1 MPTRKRF
8 SHPLAE
14 RATVSRPLPR
24 PGRTHPAHRIPRAPK
39 TLFSALLSLLLLL
52 ALLPALS
59 ACGDGTAELIAFAR
73 DPLRV
78 VLAYDE
84 GGVSVRAE
92 LTLGAAPKTGEARDA
107 TLIYLSPDTVA
118 GMTYARTGGK
128 TTVSHGDHTFAAA
141 DTPLRVA
148 DLFTIP
154 STARVTG
161 IERET
166 DGSRRATIADGAT
179 VYTLLFRPGEDRP
192 SALSRRVGDTDYL
205 TAAVE
210 EYRPTD

>member
-8 SHPLAE
+8 PRSPAE
-14 RATVSRPLPR
+14 RSTVPHSDSRTR
-24 PGRTHPAHRIPRAPK
+24 RTPPSRHILRAPK
-39 TLFSALLSLLLLL
+39 TLFPALLLCLFLL
-52 ALLPALS
+52 ALPPALS

-78 VLAYDE
+78 ILAYDE

-92 LTLGAAPKTGEARDA
+92 LTLGVMPKAGETRDA
-107 TLIYLSPDTVA
+107 ALTYLSPDTVA
-118 GMTYARTGGK
+118 GITYTRTGGK
-128 TTVSHGDHTFAAA
+128 TTVSQGDHTFAAA

-161 IERET
+161 IEREA

-205 TAAVE
+205 TATVE
-210 EYRPTD
+210 EYRPND

>member
-8 SHPLAE
+8 PRSPAE
-14 RATVSRPLPR
+14 RSTVPHSGSRPR
-24 PGRTHPAHRIPRAPK
+24 RTHPANRIPRAPK
-39 TLFSALLSLLLLL
+39 TLFPALLLCLLLL

-59 ACGDGTAELIAFAR
+59 ACGDGTAELIAFAGE
-73 DPLRV
+73 PMRV

-92 LTLGAAPKTGEARDA
+92 LTLGAAPKTGETRDA
-107 TLIYLSPDTVA
+107 TLTYLSPDTVA
-118 GMTYARTGGK
+118 GITYTRADGK
-128 TTVSHGDHTFAAA
+128 TTVSQGDHVFNATDA
-141 DTPLRVA
+141 PLRVA

-154 STARVTG
+154 SAARVTG
-161 IERET
+161 IEREA
-166 DGSRRATIADGAT
+166 DGARRATIADGAA

-205 TAAVE
+205 TATVE

>member
-8 SHPLAE
+8 PRPLA
-14 RATVSRPLPR
+14 
-24 PGRTHPAHRIPRAPK
+24 GRTTVPHSGSRTRRTPPSRRIFRARK
-39 TLFSALLSLLLLL
+39 TLFPTLLSLLLLL

-59 ACGDGTAELIAFAR
+59 ACDDGTAELIAFAR
-73 DPLRV
+73 EPLRV

-92 LTLGAAPKTGEARDA
+92 LTLGAAPKAGETRDA
-107 TLIYLSPDTVA
+107 ALTYLSPDTVA
-118 GMTYARTGGK
+118 GITYTRADGK
-128 TTVSHGDHTFAAA
+128 TTVSQGDHVFNATDA
-141 DTPLRVA
+141 PLRVA

-154 STARVTG
+154 SAARVTG
-161 IERET
+161 IERAA

-192 SALSRRVGDTDYL
+192 AALSRRVGDTDYL
-205 TAAVE
+205 TATVE

>member
-1 MPTRKRF
+1 MPTRKCFPR
-8 SHPLAE
+8 PLAE
-14 RATVSRPLPR
+14 RATVSRPIFS
-24 PGRTHPAHRIPRAPK
+24 PGRTFLFCHILRARK
-39 TLFSALLSLLLLL
+39 TLFPGLLSCLLLL
-52 ALLPALS
+52 ALLPSLS

-73 DPLRV
+73 EPLRV
-78 VLAYDE
+78 ILAYDE

-92 LTLGAAPKTGEARDA
+92 LTLGAAPKAGETRDA
-107 TLIYLSPDTVA
+107 TLTYLSPDTVA
-118 GMTYARTGGK
+118 GITYTRTGGK

-161 IERET
+161 IEREA
-166 DGSRRATIADGAT
+166 DGARRATIADGAT

-205 TAAVE
+205 TATVE